1 MDTFTLVHVVLS
13 LIGIVTGLVVLY
25 GLLTANRMDGWT
37 LVFLFTTVA
46 TSITGFLFPYKG
58 VTPAIILG
66 ILSLVVL
73 AAAIAA
79 CYAFHLAG
87 SWRWIYVV
95 GSVVALYFTFFV
107 LVVQAFLKIPALRAL
122 APQRFRAA
130 LRHRSGHR
138 AGVLH
143 PDGNS
148 IRETVL
154 PCRRLKNGGVLLG
167 ISFRH
172 SFR

>member
-46 TSITGFLFPYKG
+46 TSVTGFFFPFKG

-79 CYAFHLAG
+79 RYAFHLAG

-95 GSVVALYFTFFV
+95 GSVVALYFNVFV
-107 LVVQAFLKIPALRAL
+107 LVVQAFLKIPALHTL
-122 APQRFRAA
+122 APKGSEPPFAIAQGIVLVFFILMGILSVKRFYPVA
-130 LRHRSGHR
+130 
-138 AGVLH
+138 V
-143 PDGNS
+143 
-148 IRETVL
+148 
-154 PCRRLKNGGVLLG
+154 
-167 ISFRH
+167 
-172 SFR
+172 